1 MIMSSFMG
9 LFAGLQPVNAQENA
23 VTPVT
28 VDAQVYLAMYG
39 GEPTEQTQISY
50 DIIQTDPDTGEG
62 TLVYSY
68 RSNEPNTEPLML
80 TPGNYKFRLYDGGN
94 FQRDGQE
101 LIPARV
107 EQTHPTTTDQ
117 EILKELSQTGDLI
130 PWGDGTVVLD
140 VPFKIEL
147 GDNLLN
153 ETTNQYETELVVTIA
168 DQQSIATLP
177 ENPDEPETL
186 GEGVPEETGTL
197 IVQVIGSDSSLV
209 ANTVLSVKG
218 EEFTTNAQGL
228 LQVNNVP
235 AGEVQVE
242 VLSVPEAY
250 SMEGITM
257 PTEPITVVSQE
268 TTNVKISVER
278 IPETPEANTVTLTV
292 LDEESVPVPI

>member
-1 MIMSSFMG
+1 MCHSG
-9 LFAGLQPVNAQENA
+9 V
-23 VTPVT
+23 
-28 VDAQVYLAMYG
+28 
-39 GEPTEQTQISY
+39 
-50 DIIQTDPDTGEG
+50 
-62 TLVYSY
+62 
-68 RSNEPNTEPLML
+68 
-80 TPGNYKFRLYDGGN
+80 
-94 FQRDGQE
+94 
-101 LIPARV
+101 
-107 EQTHPTTTDQ
+107 
-117 EILKELSQTGDLI
+117 
-130 PWGDGTVVLD
+130 
-140 VPFKIEL
+140 EL

-250 SMEGITM
+250 FNGRHHNADR
-257 PTEPITVVSQE
+257 
-268 TTNVKISVER
+268 TNYGSKSRNDER
-278 IPETPEANTVTLTV
+278 
-292 LDEESVPVPI
+292 